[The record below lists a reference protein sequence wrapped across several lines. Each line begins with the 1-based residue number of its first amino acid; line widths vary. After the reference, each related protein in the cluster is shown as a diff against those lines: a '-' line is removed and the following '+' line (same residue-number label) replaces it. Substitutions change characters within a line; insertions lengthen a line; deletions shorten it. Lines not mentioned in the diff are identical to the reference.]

1 MATSILNPE
10 FRYYSETVTIDATNN
25 ILQFEE
31 VNTVNLTATLTSG
44 TYFWA
49 ELAYEIKRALEAAS
63 TGPATYTV
71 SYSHSTRKYTIVS
84 DRGAA
89 DTLIFDIETSGV
101 SNTGWPTLGFT
112 GDTSGTVA
120 ATSVTQLSD
129 TAVPSQTTFSMTAS
143 VWTRVRRPQQRNTSA
158 LEVTMLESGRR
169 ASTYHGDIDRLTFA
183 FECLTVTDI
192 QGLRDLWD
200 KAGKFGNAIDFYPD
214 ETNNTDYVTVYWDAT
229 EFPPVEMTASK
240 LYRLYALEMTLHFKV
255 PAAGT
260 VTARGLLDRGP
271 S

>member
-1 MATSILNPE
+1 MATSVTNPE
-10 FRYYSETVTIDATNN
+10 FRYYSETVTIDSTNN

-31 VNTVNLTATLTSG
+31 VDTVNLTATLASG

-112 GDTSGTVA
+112 ANSSGTVV
-120 ATSVTQLSD
+120 ATSVTQTSD
-129 TAVPSQTTFSMTAS
+129 TAVPSQTTLSMTAS
-143 VWTRVRRPQQRNTSA
+143 IQCRVKRPQQRNTSA
-158 LEVTMLESGRR
+158 LEVTMFESGRR
-169 ASTYHGDIDRLTFA
+169 ASTYHGDVDRLTFTM
-183 FECLTVTDI
+183 ECLSVTDI

-200 KAGKFGNAIDFYPD
+200 QAGKFGNAIDFYPD

-229 EFPPVEMTASK
+229 EFPPVEMTDRN
-240 LYRLYALEMTLHFKV
+240 LYRLYAIEMPLLLKKPAGGTL
-255 PAAGT
+255 
-260 VTARGLLDRGP
+260 TARDLLDRGP
-271 S
+271 A